1 MDTYPVI
8 DIPADAK
15 EDTEQLGSKPKFWIT
30 HCGERWLYKAARPGT
45 GEDWS
50 EKVAAEIAAY
60 LRIPAAKVDLA
71 SYNGQRGCILL
82 NFVDVKAGEA
92 LIHGNEIL
100 PLVVTDYDKSKR
112 FSQSDH
118 TIHNIVASVIR
129 ASKLLEVDA
138 ESIVRDMASYMVLDA
153 LIGNTDRHHENW
165 GLLAKPDMDGVH
177 VVLKAAPSFD
187 HASSLGRELRGERT
201 AELLAENR
209 VASYVRRGRGG
220 IYRDDSD
227 SKGENPLRLATFASK
242 VYPSYFSDIMT
253 RVDRLTDQAIHEVM
267 ERIPDTRIEESSRE
281 FAAAMIRF
289 SRDQL
294 IEASS

>member
-1 MDTYPVI
+1 MDSYPVI
-8 DIPADAK
+8 EIPADAK

-60 LRIPAAKVDLA
+60 LEIPAAKVDLA
-71 SYNGQRGCILL
+71 SYGGQRGCILL
-82 NFVDVKAGEA
+82 NFVDVGAGEA

-100 PLVVTDYDKSKR
+100 PLVVTDYDRSKR

-118 TIHNIVASVIR
+118 TIHNIVASVVQTSQLFDI
-129 ASKLLEVDA
+129 DA
-138 ESIVRDMASYMVLDA
+138 VPIIRDMAAYMVLDA

-165 GLLAKPDMDGVH
+165 GLLAKPGVDGEH
-177 VVLKAAPSFD
+177 VVLTAAPSFD
-187 HASSLGRELRGERT
+187 HASSLGRELRGER
-201 AELLAENR
+201 AAALLAQSR
-209 VASYVRRGRGG
+209 VPSYVRKGRGG
-220 IYRDDSD
+220 IYRDDKD
-227 SKGENPLRLATFASK
+227 GKGENPLRLAIFASK
-242 VYPSYFSDIMT
+242 VYSSFFSDIMI
-253 RVDRLTDQAIHEVM
+253 RVEDLTDQAIRGIM
-267 ERIPDTRIEESSRE
+267 DRIPDSRIEESSRE